1 MLNWLKQNAIDNLVI
16 VGFLLAITGFFIIS
30 SDSDN
35 VQAANYTRLDTDW
48 TAGTL
53 IPKYYASFKL
63 PIISGTAFDDVG
75 SWLPD
80 MAKVANIKVNQ
91 SGKWSE
97 VLGGAGLSENDIV
110 LIPEGVEVTYDENSN
125 QAFKAVAVKGSLIF
139 DPTKNTKMTVDTI
152 HVYVTGELDISPA
165 NRNIKSE
172 VVFSG
177 NINTTEDPEQF
188 NLGLV
193 ASGGKIQIIGTELT
207 SPFTTIVE
215 AEDGSN
221 TIMVENPSG
230 WQVGDELYLA
240 SSLSNQNITDPDYEH
255 TDQTEKVSIVS
266 IFNDPLVPS
275 ETIITLNRPLEFN
288 HDGYVTNVTRNV
300 VLRSDTSSNNDRGH
314 ILFSGHTLATV
325 SNASLVD
332 LGRTTIDV
340 IDNTE
345 FGITGNPTTIGSN
358 QNNRH
363 ALQARYVQNAF
374 FFKGNAIINPNRF
387 GILNNKGTGIIS
399 GNSVVGATGSA
410 IATASG
416 VETGLIVNNLVV
428 GTKEAVSESEIGSRF
443 TDSEG
448 EDIGADGSAFW
459 FRGPLLK
466 VESNI
471 ATGYLPGG
479 SYVYNTD
486 PAFIDDNEVPHIDG
500 VEDSLK
506 GRNIDIDT
514 TKVQAYGSFNNNKA
528 EGLLGSGLYL
538 KNRQTTD
545 GDNITNLNIKNLATD
560 ADGVKT
566 LSSTVVN
573 LEDVTL
579 TGANING
586 SGIGVVASGNT
597 PTKINVKNSRIEN
610 FAFGYEAPTLG
621 GNLEAVTFDN
631 KVDIDIK
638 PRPGSMALAL
648 TGVRFTNTG
657 RDNIKLYQALGA
669 GKTIFAYNY
678 NQTGRNYRIYS
689 SLDNVPSTAVA
700 LVGLTNGLADNLD
713 ATDPG
718 SGGDALVTNV
728 SSDGLTVSWE
738 AVDGATAY
746 KIFVA
751 AEPSHLAIPTK
762 RKEITTVSAATLTYR
777 IEKLSANTDIFIRV
791 EAVGGNKFYQAYTK
805 TKGGQSAVLAGP
817 MKSVHLYAPDV
828 LMLVMEDKR
837 VDSYSLRDRAC
848 PASDRFCID
857 PLPDILVGF
866 TGERWQTGPWTITR
880 NDGSVISVTDV
891 YRESVPVG
899 HFYDTVS
906 PIGIVTQNMDH
917 LVDVENRIFIKLSEN
932 IGSDEILDVRGPG
945 NYNVVIPFSDK
956 YLETPVIQLNQV
968 GYNPRATRRYAYV
981 SGWMGDGGKLSLDNF
996 PQISNVLVE
1005 ESDALA
1011 LRTEVVSDI
1020 NLVSRPIP
1028 QIIVNGE
1035 VVVDPDGDGP
1045 VKEINLASL
1054 PENDSVYYRIQ
1065 LPGVGVSYRTM
1076 VSELATLKAFYVTA
1090 RGLFLNRWGRDLDCQ
1105 YTDWCDRPQ
1114 DHPIVYQA
1122 EKSCDGLPCEGMF
1135 PHPIPNPNR
1144 PIPPGNLPQTTPPTD
1159 TPRSLVGGHHDAGDF
1174 DIRKFHYKV
1183 GRDLMRA
1190 YELNPNAFK
1199 DNQLNIPES
1208 GNGIPDLLDEILWSL
1223 AAWEQLQEANGGVR
1237 SGVESYQHPPLSYS
1251 DVDNFPYWTFSIDPY
1266 HTLRVAG
1273 LFAQASR
1280 LVAPFNN
1287 QKALDLRQRAIRAYD
1302 YAIGQ
1307 GINHTLGGPIMYASS
1322 ELYRL
1327 TGEARYKTMF
1337 ESVWL
1342 YLMQNPNGN
1351 PLPLPSFTNSEYWAA
1366 AWYASQKQPLMFD
1379 YALGYLGSDG
1389 ANNAYKQ
1396 KAINSFK
1403 DQTLATIARIES
1415 GSAHRSGRK
1424 VGGSITWGGATAVN
1438 RYTKDM
1444 DASMQLGGISSN
1456 QRQADFNILS
1466 LISDYVLGAN
1476 PMGMSWI
1483 TGLGSKS
1490 PTNILWGD
1498 SVTFMRLE
1506 NMPTMPGI
1514 PVYGV
1519 GDLGGAPYY
1528 DYGKNVTYPAFET
1541 RPQLKKYA
1549 DVRTFIQNDE
1559 FTVDETHTPIVKLF
1573 GILLGSNVD
1582 VPESWKPGESNHK
1595 NPLPLSYGY
1604 TYSGGDGGE
1613 APPTEPDPD
1622 PVPPPTPP
1630 SGNYDGTFGMI
1641 QNFQSNNV
1649 GMYSPSYIWYHT
1661 WGRDPNDPTIGRA
1674 SSTLDII
1681 QSGSNKYLRMS
1692 VSDSM
1697 RDTVTSFDMPNSLG
1711 DFKSVLNAVRLPLGV
1726 ADILSPRADT
1736 LRAKFKIEQG
1746 TSGNIGL
1753 TFGSPVSQLGNSDVL
1768 LKVKYLST
1776 SDNDDCTPLSDG
1788 WVQCDFDLNS
1798 DLIRNTRRANYSG
1811 GNSGALGT
1819 IRNLEGEEII
1829 HYTRWV
1835 QEPTALYV
1843 IPYNPGN
1850 NTKIFSGNMV
1860 VLMDDVEVIN
1870 SGKGK
1875 TFPIFTNPTFV
1886 KMIDDFEDDIASAFT
1901 VNFNWLTTQQKVP
1914 VLSFDPKSSTG
1925 ENSLLI
1931 TSKTGEELAWTGFP
1945 AHDVGVP
1952 NANANAVSF
1961 EMRVEGSDSR
1971 FSNHVIDFIALAT
1984 PNGGPFSWTGL
1995 SGSNGYTYQLS
2006 KASTTNKNFA
2016 VYHSR
2021 RMIPNNQWV
2030 TVSIPF
2036 VDFVTAYGSGTMVD
2050 HHRGQKPLS
2059 ADEISVVGLQTS
2071 YRQVMATSSI
2081 YIDSIRYVNVPGT
2094 DAELRS
2100 FWQPYVDGEYISS
2113 VDLASSL
2120 ASVDVRSQVG
2130 NVIQSLL
2137 GNIKEMILDCISK
2150 IVDFF
2155 KGLFSSD
2162 VALLNN

>member
-1 MLNWLKQNAIDNLVI
+1 MLNWLKQNAIDNLVV

-97 VLGGAGLSENDIV
+97 VLGGAGLSEDDIV

-165 NRNIKSE
+165 NRNVKSE

-193 ASGGKIQIIGTELT
+193 ASGGKIQIIGTEVA
-207 SPFTTIVE
+207 SPFTAVVE

-325 SNASLVD
+325 SNASLID

-340 IDNTE
+340 IDSTE
-345 FGITGNPTTIGSN
+345 FGLTGNPTTIGSN

-428 GTKEAVSESEIGSRF
+428 GTKEAVSESEVDDRF
-443 TDSEG
+443 TESEG
-448 EDIGADGSAFW
+448 DDIGADGSAFW

-486 PAFIDDNEVPHIDG
+486 PDFITDNEVPNIDG
-500 VEDSLK
+500 VEDILK

-514 TKVQAYGSFNNNKA
+514 TKVQVYGSFNNNKA
-528 EGLLGSGLYL
+528 EGLLGAGLYL

-560 ADGVKT
+560 ADGIKT

-573 LEDVTL
+573 LENVTL

-631 KVDIDIK
+631 KVDIDVK
-638 PRPGSMALAL
+638 PRPGSMSLAL

-689 SLDNVPSTAVA
+689 SQDNVPSTAVA

-751 AEPSHLAIPTK
+751 AEPSHLAIPAK

-777 IEKLSANTDIFIRV
+777 IQKLSANTDIFIRV

-828 LMLVMEDKR
+828 LMIVMEDKR
-837 VDSYSLRDRAC
+837 VQSFSARDNWLDKGV
-848 PASDRFCID
+848 DRI
-857 PLPDILVGF
+857 IGY
-866 TGERWQTGPWTITR
+866 TGPTWQNGPWVIRR
-880 NDGSVISVTDV
+880 NDGSTIPVSNV
-891 YRESVPVG
+891 YRESVPMG
-899 HFYDTVS
+899 HFYDQFS
-906 PIGIVTQNMDH
+906 PIGKVTQNMDN
-917 LVDVENRIFIKLSEN
+917 LLDVENRIFIKLSES
-932 IGSDEILDVRGPG
+932 IGSDEILDVDGP
-945 NYNVVIPFSDK
+945 NDYNVIIPFSDK

-968 GYNPRATRRYAYV
+968 GYNPRATRRYAYI
-981 SGWMGDGGKLSLDNF
+981 SGWMGDGGGLSLNNF
-996 PQISNVLVE
+996 PANANVLTD
-1005 ESDALA
+1005 S
-1011 LRTEVVSDI
+1011 
-1020 NLVSRPIP
+1020 
-1028 QIIVNGE
+1028 VNGLVE
-1035 VVVDPDGDGP
+1035 KVETVSNIPVVLRSSNDVEAGTP
-1045 VKEINLASL
+1045 VKEVSLASV
-1054 PENDSVYYRIQ
+1054 PANDTSYYRVQ
-1065 LPGVGVSYRTM
+1065 LPGVGVSYKTM

-1135 PHPIPNPNR
+1135 PRQGVPV
-1144 PIPPGNLPQTTPPTD
+1144 PPGSLPQTTPPTD

-1174 DIRKFHYKV
+1174 DIRKFHYQV
-1183 GRDLMRA
+1183 GRDLLRA
-1190 YELNPNAFK
+1190 YELNSDAFK

-1237 SGVESYQHPPLSYS
+1237 SGVESYGHPPLSYS

-1273 LFAQASR
+1273 LFAQTSR

-1287 QKALDLRQRAIRAYD
+1287 QKALELRQRAVDAYD

-1342 YLMQNPNGN
+1342 FMMENPNGN
-1351 PLPLPSFTNSEYWAA
+1351 PLPLPSFTNSEYWTA

-1389 ANNAYKQ
+1389 ANNGYKQ

-1403 DQTLATIARIES
+1403 GQTVATIARIEN

-1424 VGGSITWGGATAVN
+1424 VGGAITWGGATAVN
-1438 RYTKDM
+1438 KYTKDI
-1444 DASMQLGGISSN
+1444 DASMQLGGISSAD
-1456 QRQADFNILS
+1456 RQADFNILS

-1476 PMGMSWI
+1476 PMGMSWV

-1519 GDLGGAPYY
+1519 GDLGGGTYY

-1541 RPQLKKYA
+1541 RPQLRKYA
-1549 DVRTFIQNDE
+1549 DVRTFIQNNE
-1559 FTVDETHTPIVKLF
+1559 FTVNETHSPIVKLF

-1582 VPESWKPGESNHK
+1582 VPTSWKPGESNHK

-1604 TYSGGDGGE
+1604 TYDGGDGGE
-1613 APPTEPDPD
+1613 APPPPPPPPPPPDED
-1622 PVPPPTPP
+1622 PVPPTTPP

-1746 TSGNIGL
+1746 TSGNVGL

-1875 TFPIFTNPTFV
+1875 TFSIFTNPTFV

-1931 TSKTGEELAWTGFP
+1931 TSKTGEELAWTGVP
-1945 AHDVGVP
+1945 AHDVGIP

-2081 YIDSIRYVNVPGT
+2081 YIDSIRYINVPGT

-2100 FWQPYVDGEYISS
+2100 FWQPYVDGEYITSTNLRS
-2113 VDLASSL
+2113 NLASL
-2120 ASVDVRSQVG
+2120 DVRSQVG
-2130 NVIQSLL
+2130 NVIQSIL
-2137 GNIKEMILDCISK
+2137 GNIKEIILDFLSK
-2150 IVDFF
+2150 IMNFF
-2155 KGLFSSD
+2155 KDLFASD
-2162 VALLNN
+2162 VALLSQ